1 MESQVLCLCF
11 KEIQSSERWQTL
23 SIISILKTYWEHTK
37 ELIQQQNTSQTA
49 LVKVWKKIKAD
60 FPEADEL
67 EEVVRTQ
74 ANEWKIL
81 SFTKK
86 V

>member
-1 MESQVLCLCF
+1 M
-11 KEIQSSERWQTL
+11 
-23 SIISILKTYWEHTK
+23 K
-37 ELIQQQNTSQTA
+37 ELIQQQNTSQTGV
-49 LVKVWKKIKAD
+49 VKVWKKIKAD